1 MFLASPFWLIKMKA
15 PLSTGRRD
23 THEDV
28 GRGEGSGRGSI
39 SAARLRTG
47 KELRHLAAD
56 GRGLR
61 HLVEIFFF
69 NICCCKVHIASF
81 SIAFPKNFSKIS
93 IFLFYSV
100 KVDSL

>member
-1 MFLASPFWLIKMKA
+1 MFLASPFWLIKMKV

-28 GRGEGSGRGSI
+28 ERGEGSGRGSI

-61 HLVEIFFF
+61 HVVEIFFLIYVAVKCILPPSPLPSLKTSAKSLF
-69 NICCCKVHIASF
+69 F
-81 SIAFPKNFSKIS
+81 SST
-93 IFLFYSV
+93 L
-100 KVDSL
+100 